1 MESSHLAALST
12 LAETDPEFYKYL
24 QENDKD
30 LLNFG
35 KDSDDSDED
44 AVARAS
50 PPPQHE
56 SLKAKKAAK
65 KAKAQAVEEEEDDDE
80 MDAGGEDDDS
90 EFEGFEGGD
99 SDEEGDMMGGADD
112 KAKKGKG
119 KATEQTTVLT
129 MDMLRTWQKGMLQV
143 SPAEPRASPYVA
155 STVAGC

>member
-35 KDSDDSDED
+35 KDSDDEDGED
-44 AVARAS
+44 AVAPPS

-65 KAKAQAVEEEEDDDE
+65 KAKAAAVEEEEDDDE

-99 SDEEGDMMGGADD
+99 SDEDDEGDMMGGAD

-129 MDMLRTWQKGMLQV
+129 MDMLRSWQKGMLEVNQV
-143 SPAEPRASPYVA
+143 YLPTRSSRA
-155 STVAGC
+155 